1 MQRGRPPQQSA
12 LVDALSGPEEDKRRL
27 RVILATI
34 TGELSIPQAC
44 IQLDG
49 SESRLFDLRKQALE
63 AALQGIKPGKPG
75 RPSKEQSAEEQQIQE
90 LKQKAKDLEYQLYTR
105 QVRDE
110 LLASLPHVLIRSNE
124 LSQYAQKKRGILR
137 SVL

>member
-34 TGELSIPQAC
+34 TGELSISQAC
-44 IQLDG
+44 IQLDV

-75 RPSKEQSAEEQQIQE
+75 RPSKEPSAEEQQIQE